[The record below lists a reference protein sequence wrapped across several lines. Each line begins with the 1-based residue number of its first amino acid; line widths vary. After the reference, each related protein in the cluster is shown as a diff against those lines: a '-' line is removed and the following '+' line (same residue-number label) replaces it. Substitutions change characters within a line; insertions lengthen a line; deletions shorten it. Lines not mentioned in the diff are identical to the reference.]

1 MPDCKYETTTVVLSI
16 GDEKFTTR
24 ASRVI
29 DPGYTRIFT
38 WQAVG
43 STVAVEGQDE
53 EECDGPEI
61 TLPAALTTPGSSFS
75 LGEKPRLVEGQTG
88 PPNYLSEAELITA
101 MEKHGIG
108 TDASI
113 PVHIENIV
121 ERAYVEVRISVVVVL
136 LN

>member
-38 WQAVG
+38 WQAIG
-43 STVAVEGQDE
+43 STTTAVTEGQDGDDA
-53 EECDGPEI
+53 DGPEV
-61 TLPAALTTPGSSFS
+61 TLPTALTTPGSSFP

-121 ERAYVEVRISVVVVL
+121 ERAYVEVRTLKIT
-136 LN
+136 